1 MKAQQPAQGILL
13 TRDYGDAVQYA
24 VVCDCGDSDHTHNV
38 WVEAEDSNVSVTIYT
53 TEKTK
58 WWESSRWK
66 HVWTLLT
73 RGYVE
78 YEASIIMTEQQTLNY
93 AETLKSAVESS
104 KKFAEARK
112 NNTSV
117 NQS

>member
-13 TRDYGDAVQYA
+13 KRDYGDAVQYE
-24 VVCDCGDSDHTHNV
+24 VTCDCGDSDHSHNI

-73 RGYVE
+73 KGYVE

>member
-1 MKAQQPAQGILL
+1 MEAQQPAQGILL

-24 VVCDCGDSDHTHNV
+24 VVCECGDSDHSHNI

-53 TEKTK
+53 TTKTK

-73 RGYVE
+73 KGYIE

-93 AETLKSAVESS
+93 AETLKFAVESS
-104 KKFAEARK
+104 KKFAESRK
-112 NNTSV
+112 NNTPV